1 MNKAFT
7 FEPHGHQAALNRVLN
22 WLMRTLKSTGD
33 GMAEARRRH
42 QAYEEL
48 AALSNLELEDFGIS
62 RGDIPAVIAGTL
74 SREQTSAVSDVL
86 PITRRERPRPP
97 GVATQLR
104 GRRSKQMCIST
115 EDEDAVENELDVRS
129 LATAQRHAM
138 IFELVNELTPG
149 ASFILVNDHDPK
161 PLYYQLE
168 AEYPKQFSWTYL
180 ERGPGAWRVEIGKFA
195 QAA

>member
-1 MNKAFT
+1 MQRRTTVSNS
-7 FEPHGHQAALNRVLN
+7 LCVLN
-22 WLMRTLKSTGD
+22 WLTRTLRSAGD

-48 AALSNLELEDFGIS
+48 VALSNLELEDFGIS
-62 RGDIPAVIAGTL
+62 RGDIPAVVAGTL
-74 SREQTSAVSDVL
+74 RREQTSAASDLL

-115 EDEDAVENELDVRS
+115 EDEDAVENEIDVRS
-129 LATAQRHAM
+129 LAPTQRQAK
-138 IFELVNELTPG
+138 IFELVNELAPG
-149 ASFILVNDHDPK
+149 ACFILVNDHDPK
-161 PLYYQLE
+161 PLYYLLE